1 MLLEIKQAVTG
12 RAAYFCL
19 KAERKAGD
27 GTHALNINVTPD
39 TDLRPEDSQSSS
51 TVIVRGQPEPDPVVQ
66 TNPVQDVENAVK
78 PNLQITFNTFTVK
91 SGGDLKVEIPVV
103 GHPASK
109 IEWKRDGQVV
119 KETSR
124 LEVLNKSSLTVLHI
138 RHAAREHSGQY
149 SIIASNSAGKF
160 TGEITVV
167 VLEKPDPPTGPV
179 KIDEVSSD
187 YVIISWEA
195 PEYTGGCQLDNYVV
209 EKRDIS
215 STEWQTVSATT
226 VRTTIKVTKLKT
238 GSEYQF
244 RVFAE
249 NRYGKSTAITSPFVV
264 AQYPFSVPTA
274 PGTPFAS
281 TVTKYSMVIE
291 WEPPAKDGGSPITGY
306 HLERKEKNSILWT
319 KLNKLVI
326 PDARFKTSGLEEGI
340 EYEFRV
346 FAENIAGLSPSS
358 KISECYV
365 ARDPCD
371 PPGKPEA
378 VVITRE
384 HITLQWAKPKNDGG
398 STITGYVVEKK
409 ELPDGRWRKANFTNV
424 IENQFTVTGLTGGQ
438 GYEFRVTA
446 KNAAGVWSTP
456 SETLTVTAQDVIEGP
471 TAYIDPKF
479 KNTSVF
485 QAGETFIIDADYFG
499 KPLPEVTWL
508 KDGKEIDQVTPRM
521 EVKNTLTHTTLTV
534 RDCTRVDG
542 GHFVLS
548 LSNSG
553 GTTSVPV
560 NVKVLDRPGPPDGT
574 LKVKVVSAEKCN
586 LHWNPPL
593 NDGGASVSHYI
604 IEKRETS
611 RVTWTGVEAHVEALS
626 YKVTKLVPGKEYIFR
641 IAAINKYGVGE
652 FLESEPF
659 VAQNP
664 FTTPSAPSTPVAS
677 GVAGD
682 SVVLTWER
690 PETDGGSEIDGY
702 ILEKRDKEGVR
713 WTKCNKRRL
722 NDVRFRCTGLTEGHF
737 YQFRVLAENAAG
749 VGAPSEP
756 SEYIKVCEATYPPG
770 PPTNPKVTDYSSR
783 TVSLTWSRPIYDGG
797 ASISGFAVE
806 MKEAA
811 EDEWTTCTPSTG
823 VEDTNY
829 TVMRLR
835 ENAMYNFRIR
845 AINAA
850 GIGEPV
856 DLPGTV
862 VTTEKLEAPEIE
874 LDSTLRKIVSVRAC
888 STLRLYVTIRGRPE
902 PEVKWTKEG
911 GALSERAQIEVTNSY
926 TVLLIENVNRNDSG
940 KYVLTAENHSGSKK
954 AFINVRILDSPSA
967 PTNLEVKDVKRDSV
981 SISWEAP
988 LIDGGTKISHY
999 IVEKREEARKAFTSV
1014 CSNCV
1019 RNSYKID
1026 NLQEGC
1032 FYYFRVLAVNEFGAG
1047 VPAEISDAVKVSE
1060 APPPPGRIT
1069 LCNVTGNS
1077 ARISWEKPD
1086 HDGGSKIIYYVVEML
1101 AKGDDTWTIC
1111 SESKAQEVT
1120 VNGLSKGK
1128 EYFFRVSAV
1137 NERGKSEPKSLSAP
1151 AVVDDTSARPIVN
1164 LLSNT
1169 FGVKAGN
1176 DLKIDVPFKGVP
1188 PPTVEWSRDGN
1199 LLKETSRVNVQTFD
1213 SSSQLVIRD
1222 ATRVDAGTYEITVA
1236 NSIGTTSSEVFV
1248 NVFERPGPPSDL
1260 RVDEVSADFVSLSW
1274 QPPHYTGGC
1283 QITNYVV
1290 EKRDT
1295 DSTTWQTVSAT
1306 VARTSIK
1313 ISRLTQGTEY
1323 QFRIAAENRY
1333 GKSQFVESDP
1343 VVAQYPFKPPG
1354 PPLNVCVV
1362 NASKSIMVVTWSK
1375 PDSDGGNPIVGYHIE
1390 CKDQSSILWTK
1401 LNRNPVTETQFKV
1414 TTIEEGLIYEFRV
1427 CAENM
1432 AGVGPCSKA
1441 SEPVAARD
1449 QCDPPRSLTV
1459 TNITNSSVSLS
1470 WDKPEYDG
1478 GAKITG
1484 YIIERK
1490 ELPDSCWLKCN
1501 FTNLL
1506 ETFLEVTGLTEGEQ
1520 YDFRVIA
1527 KNSAELFSAP
1537 SETTG
1542 PVTIQHDVEPPKIVM
1557 EDKFRQAVVIKAGEL
1572 LRIDADISG
1581 RPNPTVYWLKNGR
1594 NIGTTGRVEITAT
1607 KTHTS
1612 LVIREGVRKDS
1623 GQYTLTLQ
1631 STGGT
1636 TSRAV
1641 TCKVLDRPGPPAGP
1655 LEVSGL
1661 TAEKCT
1667 LSWGPPH
1674 ETGGAE
1680 IMYYIVEKCETSR
1693 VAWIVVYGDMMA
1705 TTCKVT
1711 KLLKGNEYLFRVRA
1725 VNKYGEGE
1733 NLESDPTK
1741 ATDPYTIPSAPTDTE
1756 VTSATSDS
1764 MTVCWKRPAT
1774 DGGSR
1779 ISGYI
1784 IEKREKQGVRW
1795 VRVNKKPVYDLRVK
1809 ASCLQP
1815 GCEYEFR
1822 VFAENAAGLSEPSS
1836 PSPLTLAEDPKF
1848 LPCPSAKPTVVDSS
1862 KSSITLSWNKPL
1874 FDGGAEVTGYKV
1886 EYRKSSEEEWSVGV
1900 HNTDKTEFAVT
1911 GLTSGTEYIFTV
1923 RSINKVGI
1931 SEPSPETEPAV
1942 AMEREE
1948 EPRFEV
1954 SPEMRKTLLVKDGSS
1969 FTLTVPFTG
1978 KPVPSVTW
1986 DKADVDLRV
1995 RGLINTSSSVTSITV
2010 EGATRDDSGKY
2021 ILKLQN
2027 VAGSA
2032 SLTLSVRVLDSPGPP
2047 TSITVKDVTKNS
2059 ATVCWD
2065 IPENEGGASVKH
2077 YHVDIR
2083 DISRKGW
2090 MRLTDK
2096 CRRLSHRVSDLE
2108 EGGIYFFRIT
2118 AENEYGVGVPAETKE
2133 GTKLT
2138 DTTDWETDQGA

>member
-1 MLLEIKQAVTG
+1 MHNTSFSSFLTPGQS
-12 RAAYFCL
+12 AAS
-19 KAERKAGD
+19 A
-27 GTHALNINVTPD
+27 
-39 TDLRPEDSQSSS
+39 TDK
-51 TVIVRGQPEPDPVVQ
+51 
-66 TNPVQDVENAVK
+66 ENAIK

-91 SGGDLKVEIPVV
+91 NGEDLKVEIPVS
-103 GHPASK
+103 GHPAPK
-109 IEWKRDGQVV
+109 IDWKKDGQAV

-124 LEVLNKSSLTVLHI
+124 LQLSSTASLTVLHI
-138 RHAAREHSGQY
+138 RHAAREHSGRF
-149 SIIASNSAGKF
+149 SVTSSNSAGKY
-160 TGEITVV
+160 TGEISVV

-179 KIDEVSSD
+179 RIDEVSSD
-187 YVIISWEA
+187 FVTISWEP

-209 EKRDIS
+209 EKRETS

-249 NRYGKSTAITSPFVV
+249 NRYGKSAAITSAIVM
-264 AQYPFSVPTA
+264 AQYPFSAPVA
-274 PGTPFAS
+274 PGTPFVS
-281 TVTKYSMVIE
+281 TVTKYSMVVE
-291 WEPPAKDGGSPITGY
+291 WEPPAKDGGSPIIGY
-306 HLERKEKNSILWT
+306 NLERKEKNSILWT
-319 KLNKLVI
+319 KLNKFVI
-326 PDARFKTSGLEEGI
+326 TDTRFKTSGLEEGI

-358 KISECYV
+358 KLSECYV

-384 HITLQWAKPKNDGG
+384 DITLQWAKPKYDGG

-409 ELPDGRWRKANFTNV
+409 ELPDGRWMKANFTNV
-424 IENQFTVTGLTGGQ
+424 IENVFTVTGLTEGQ
-438 GYEFRVTA
+438 SYEFRVTA
-446 KNAAGVWSTP
+446 KNGAGVWSPP
-456 SETLTVTAQDVIEGP
+456 SECVTITARDVIEGP
-471 TAYIDPKF
+471 TASIDPKF
-479 KNTSVF
+479 KSAIIV
-485 QAGETFIIDADYFG
+485 QAGETFVIEADYFG
-499 KPLPEVTWL
+499 KPLPEVAWL
-508 KDGKEIDQVTPRM
+508 KDGKEIDKVTPRM
-521 EVKNTLTHTTLTV
+521 ELKNTLTHTTLTV
-534 RDCTRVDG
+534 RECTRVDG
-542 GHFVLS
+542 GHYILS
-548 LSNSG
+548 LSNIG
-553 GTTSVPV
+553 GTKSIPV
-560 NVKVLDRPGPPDGT
+560 HVKVLDRPGPPDGP

-593 NDGGASVSHYI
+593 NDGGTGVSHYI

-641 IAAINKYGVGE
+641 IAAMNKFGVGE

-659 VAQNP
+659 IAQNP
-664 FTTPSAPSTPVAS
+664 FTTPSAPSTPTAS
-677 GVAGD
+677 AVTGD

-690 PETDGGSEIDGY
+690 PETDGGSEIDGF

-713 WTKCNKRRL
+713 WTKCNKRRV
-722 NDVRFRCTGLTEGHF
+722 NDLRFRCTGLTEGHY

-770 PPTNPKVTDYSSR
+770 PPTNPKVTDFSSS
-783 TVSLTWSRPIYDGG
+783 TVSLTWSKPIYDGG
-797 ASISGFAVE
+797 AAISGFVVE
-806 MKEAA
+806 LKEAA
-811 EDEWTTCTPSTG
+811 EDEWIACTPSTG

-829 TVMRLR
+829 TVKRLR
-835 ENAMYNFRIR
+835 ENAKYNFRFR
-845 AINAA
+845 AMNAA
-850 GIGEPV
+850 GVGEHV
-856 DLPGTV
+856 DLPGPV
-862 VTTEKLEAPEIE
+862 VPAEKLEAPEIE
-874 LDSTLRKIVSVRAC
+874 LDTALRKIVNVRAC
-888 STLRLYVTIRGRPE
+888 STLHLSVTIRGRPE
-902 PEVKWTKEG
+902 PEVKWSKEG
-911 GALSERAQIEVTNSY
+911 GTLSERAQIEVTSSH
-926 TVLLIENVNRNDSG
+926 TVLLIENVNRNDTG
-940 KYVLTAENHSGSKK
+940 KYVLTTENCSGSKS

-981 SISWEAP
+981 SISWEP
-988 LIDGGTKISHY
+988 PVIDGGAKISHY

-1032 FYYFRVLAVNEFGAG
+1032 FYYFRVLAVNEFGTG
-1047 VPAEISDAVKVSE
+1047 LPAETADAVKVSE
-1060 APPPPGRIT
+1060 VPLPPGKIT
-1069 LCNVTGNS
+1069 LSDVTCNSV
-1077 ARISWEKPD
+1077 RLSWEKPD
-1086 HDGGSKIIYYVVEML
+1086 HDGGSKITCYTVEMQ
-1101 AKGDDTWTIC
+1101 AKGEDTWTVC
-1111 SESKAQEVT
+1111 SESKALEVT
-1120 VNGLSKGK
+1120 INGLTKGQ

-1137 NERGKSEPKSLSAP
+1137 NEKGQSEPKSLLAP
-1151 AVVDDTSARPIVN
+1151 VTVKDTSAGPVIN
-1164 LLSNT
+1164 LLSNS
-1169 FGVKAGN
+1169 FSVKAGN
-1176 DLKIDVPFKGVP
+1176 DLKIDVPFKAVP
-1188 PPTVEWSRDGN
+1188 PPTVAWKREGT
-1199 LLKETSRVNVQTFD
+1199 LLKETSRVNVNTSD
-1213 SSSQLVIRD
+1213 TTSQIIIKD
-1222 ATRVDAGTYEITVA
+1222 ATKLDVGVYEVTLTNSVGITSA
-1236 NSIGTTSSEVFV
+1236 EIFV

-1260 RVDEVSADFVSLSW
+1260 SVDEVSADFLSLSW

-1283 QITNYVV
+1283 QISNYVV

-1295 DSTTWQTVSAT
+1295 GSTIWQTVSAT

-1333 GKSQFVESDP
+1333 GKSHFVESEP
-1343 VVAQYPFKPPG
+1343 IVAQYPFKPPG
-1354 PPLNVCVV
+1354 SPTNLYVMQ
-1362 NASKSIMVVTWSK
+1362 ASKSGMVIAWSK
-1375 PDSDGGNPIVGYHIE
+1375 PDSDGGSPIIGYHIE

-1401 LNRNPVTETQFKV
+1401 LNRGSVTENQYKV
-1414 TTIEEGLIYEFRV
+1414 TSVEEGLIYEFRV
-1427 CAENM
+1427 CAENI

-1449 QCDPPRSLTV
+1449 QCDPPSNLTV
-1459 TNITNSSVSLS
+1459 TNITNASVSLS

-1484 YIIERK
+1484 YIVERK
-1490 ELPDSCWLKCN
+1490 ELPESCWLKCN

-1506 ETFLEVTGLTEGEQ
+1506 DTFLEVTGLTEGEQ

-1527 KNSAELFSAP
+1527 KNSAELFSGP

-1542 PVTIQHDVEPPKIVM
+1542 PVTVQHDVEPPKITV
-1557 EDKFRQAVVIKAGEL
+1557 EDKFRQAVVVKAGEL

-1581 RPNPTVYWLKNGR
+1581 RPNPTVFWLKNGR
-1594 NIGTTGRVEITAT
+1594 NIGTKGRVEIAAT

-1612 LVIREGVRKDS
+1612 LLIRESVRKDS

-1631 STGGT
+1631 NTGGT
-1636 TSRAV
+1636 TSKTV

-1661 TAEKCT
+1661 SAEKCT
-1667 LSWGPPH
+1667 LSWGLPH

-1693 VAWIVVYGDMMA
+1693 VAWTLVYGDMMA
-1705 TTCKVT
+1705 TTCKIT

-1733 NLESDPTK
+1733 TLESEPIK
-1741 ATDPYTIPSAPTDTE
+1741 ATDPFTIPSAPLEVE
-1756 VTSATSDS
+1756 VTSATTET
-1764 MTVCWKRPAT
+1764 MTICWKRPAT

-1795 VRVNKKPVYDLRVK
+1795 VRVNKKPVYDLRAK
-1809 ASCLQP
+1809 ASGLHE

-1822 VFAENAAGLSEPSS
+1822 VFAENAAGLSEASLPC
-1836 PSPLTLAEDPKF
+1836 PLTLAEDPKF
-1848 LPCPSAKPTVVDSS
+1848 LPSPPAKPSIVDSS
-1862 KSSITLSWNKPL
+1862 RSSITLSWNKPL
-1874 FDGGAEVTGYKV
+1874 FDGGAAVTGYKV
-1886 EYRKSSEEEWSVGV
+1886 EFRKSTEEDWTVGV
-1900 HNTDKTEFAVT
+1900 NNTDKTEFTVT
-1911 GLTSGTEYIFTV
+1911 GLTMGEEYIFTV
-1923 RSINKVGI
+1923 RSINKIGT
-1931 SEPSPETEPAV
+1931 SEPSPETDREV

-1948 EPRFEV
+1948 EPRFDI

-1978 KPVPSVTW
+1978 KPAPTVSW
-1986 DKADVDLRV
+1986 DKTNVDLRV
-1995 RGLINTSSSVTSITV
+1995 RGLINTTSSVTSITV
-2010 EGATRDDSGKY
+2010 ERATRDDSGKY
-2021 ILKLQN
+2021 TVKLQN

-2032 SLTLSVRVLDSPGPP
+2032 SLTLNVRVLDSPGPP
-2047 TSITVKDVTKNS
+2047 SHITVKDVTKNS
-2059 ATVCWD
+2059 ATVTWD
-2065 IPENEGGASVKH
+2065 IPDNEGGAQVKN
-2077 YHVDIR
+2077 YLVDIR
-2083 DISRKGW
+2083 DISRVGW
-2090 MRLTDK
+2090 TRLTDK
-2096 CRRLSHRVSDLE
+2096 CRRLSYKVSDLE

-2118 AENEYGVGVPAETKE
+2118 AENEYGIGVPAETKE
-2133 GTKLT
+2133 GTKMI
-2138 DTTDWETDQGA
+2138 DTTDWETNAGA